1 MARRGRPCC
10 RHVADLPARDAQHR
24 SCGLAYN
31 TTASL
36 TSMASPPRMTV
47 FSPYSAILGGLLIG
61 ISALWLLLSIGRIAG
76 VTGIIFGLF
85 PSAPTEWAWRLAF
98 LAGLG
103 IGTALMIPIETLA
116 FAPRQN
122 FPLWAL
128 LCAGFLVGY
137 GTRLGNGCTSGHG
150 VCGLGRR
157 APRSLAATLTFMT
170 VAMATVL
177 LMRHTLG
184 VLP

>member
-1 MARRGRPCC
+1 M
-10 RHVADLPARDAQHR
+10 
-24 SCGLAYN
+24 
-31 TTASL
+31 TTF
-36 TSMASPPRMTV
+36 T
-47 FSPYSAILGGLLIG
+47 PYSAILGGLLIG
-61 ISALWLLLSIGRIAG
+61 LSALLLLLSIGRIAG
-76 VTGIIFGLF
+76 ITGIVFGLF
-85 PSAPTEWAWRLAF
+85 PRAPAEWGWRLAF
-98 LAGLG
+98 LAGLLL
-103 IGTALMIPIETLA
+103 GTMLMLPVDILA
-116 FAPRQN
+116 FAPRQG

-157 APRSLAATLTFMT
+157 APRWLAATLTFMT

-177 LMRHTLG
+177 LMRHMLG